1 MGQPSAE
8 PPSAAASLQE
18 ADTASAQK
26 PASPQPAAHQGVPA
40 GSGVAGSRVVQ
51 IALTTTSQAGAAEQA
66 AAAPAPSNPPAA
78 DVWQP
83 AAGSASK
90 LERLTNKIS
99 DALFEDQLAAAMSGK
114 LGAHGAVALNVWLP
128 TMGKGGHA
136 QQASWGLAGWSR
148 SFRFDAVASKLQLL
162 GEEPARQPLLHG
174 DHVT

>member
-1 MGQPSAE
+1 M
-8 PPSAAASLQE
+8 
-18 ADTASAQK
+18 
-26 PASPQPAAHQGVPA
+26 
-40 GSGVAGSRVVQ
+40 R
-51 IALTTTSQAGAAEQA
+51 
-66 AAAPAPSNPPAA
+66 
-78 DVWQP
+78 QP